1 MSLWS
6 RHQILQRLVIIIW
19 FCRSVQHHYYDE
31 MASFLKRVKRA
42 VELLQRVSPLIW
54 EYIFMLYEEM
64 PREVPCR
71 NPSCY
76 KKEVRIY
83 FDNTIVVCWNHKG
96 RGNLL
101 DFFSWVDLSN
111 VTVCTHLYLLYIW
124 LDWRN
129 EGCSATTQSLDQA
142 KFTNVIPEALFL
154 LSLLPVILLPS
165 RVSMYCGAHNVWKN
179 QKCLIWSFPLIF
191 VLLKLTHL
199 VTLFD
204 RNEKWP
210 WKIMR

>member
-1 MSLWS
+1 
-6 RHQILQRLVIIIW
+6 
-19 FCRSVQHHYYDE
+19 

-64 PREVPCR
+64 PREVPWR

-101 DFFSWVDLSN
+101 DFFSELIYPMLL
-111 VTVCTHLYLLYIW
+111 CTHISTVYLIGLKE
-124 LDWRN
+124 WRLF
-129 EGCSATTQSLDQA
+129 CYTQSLDQA

-154 LSLLPVILLPS
+154 LSLLLVILLPS
-165 RVSMYCGAHNVWKN
+165 RVSMYCVAHNVCKSPILSHLN
-179 QKCLIWSFPLIF
+179 FSILAFSTNIWYGNTLGF
-191 VLLKLTHL
+191 LKLAKMYH
-199 VTLFD
+199 F
-204 RNEKWP
+204 WP
-210 WKIMR
+210 FLATFVNSKCKRSSLRSQC

>member
-64 PREVPCR
+64 PSWEVPWR

-111 VTVCTHLYLLYIW
+111 VTVCAHISTTVYLIGLKE
-124 LDWRN
+124 WRLF
-129 EGCSATTQSLDQA
+129 CYTQSLDQA

-165 RVSMYCGAHNVWKN
+165 RVSMYCSAHNVWK
-179 QKCLIWSFPLIF
+179 
-191 VLLKLTHL
+191 
-199 VTLFD
+199 
-204 RNEKWP
+204 
-210 WKIMR
+210 